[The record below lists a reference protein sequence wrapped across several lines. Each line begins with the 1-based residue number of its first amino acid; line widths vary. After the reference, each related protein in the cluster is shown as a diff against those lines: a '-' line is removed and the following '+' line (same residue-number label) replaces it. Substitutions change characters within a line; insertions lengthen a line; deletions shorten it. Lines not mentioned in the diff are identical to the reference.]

1 MTRWDEYDIFQ
12 FYCNIRLEQLN
23 IVSCQGI
30 GWEGGGGGARPIYF
44 IPKNILIVFGATVPS
59 GPGPPH
65 SRCL

>member
-30 GWEGGGGGARPIYF
+30 GWEEGGG
-44 IPKNILIVFGATVPS
+44 VPVQYIFYL
-59 GPGPPH
+59 
-65 SRCL
+65 RIF